1 MADNYWDYWRTGIGN
16 ALTDTGTTSNN
27 WYYTGLPFGWGT
39 GTTTTSS
46 YVPIVIKREILVEHP
61 EHWTEEQ
68 GLAFVELVNIKTKTG
83 WTVTLFIKG
92 NVLITDPDVE
102 KRKMEDFV
110 PLLKKRAS
118 ATDIELINK
127 FFEENSCDKK

>member
-1 MADNYWDYWRTGIGN
+1 
-16 ALTDTGTTSNN
+16 
-27 WYYTGLPFGWGT
+27 
-39 GTTTTSS
+39 
-46 YVPIVIKREILVEHP
+46 
-61 EHWTEEQ
+61 
-68 GLAFVELVNIKTKTG
+68 
-83 WTVTLFIKG
+83 VTLFIKG